1 MQHPRGVTGL
11 EPGVS
16 VWRKADIGASSRRSR
31 ARRRRGRAGPA
42 VVVVVVVVVRRA
54 SQSSPFR
61 IRPPSLPFADA
72 VAVVIADR
80 LPKDEH
86 RAMAALLEEAGR
98 LSARAQALPAPI
110 TSLVRAGPRVPLHL
124 SSSVRRPPR
133 LVSTFDLVPVPVPV
147 PAVSPS
153 PTARLPHLPVVI
165 ASSSSSQERLH
176 ADQRLYIASHDA
188 SDPSRGPSVVLGFLK
203 VGEKRLFVSDPRG
216 NTVEIEPC
224 CVLDFYVHESCQRGG
239 IGSELF
245 ARFLEEEDH
254 RPARLA
260 YDRPSHKLKS
270 FLRCVLSH
278 TGPHTTA
285 FAW

>member
-1 MQHPRGVTGL
+1 
-11 EPGVS
+11 
-16 VWRKADIGASSRRSR
+16 
-31 ARRRRGRAGPA
+31 
-42 VVVVVVVVVRRA
+42 
-54 SQSSPFR
+54 
-61 IRPPSLPFADA
+61 
-72 VAVVIADR
+72 
-80 LPKDEH
+80 DEH

-110 TSLVRAGPRVPLHL
+110 TSL
-124 SSSVRRPPR
+124 
-133 LVSTFDLVPVPVPV
+133 
-147 PAVSPS
+147 
-153 PTARLPHLPVVI
+153 
-165 ASSSSSQERLH
+165 ERLH

-270 FLRCVLSH
+270 FLRKHFGLVSFS
-278 TGPHTTA
+278 PNA
-285 FAW
+285 NNYVVFRDYWDAPRRP

>member
-1 MQHPRGVTGL
+1 
-11 EPGVS
+11 
-16 VWRKADIGASSRRSR
+16 
-31 ARRRRGRAGPA
+31 
-42 VVVVVVVVVRRA
+42 
-54 SQSSPFR
+54 
-61 IRPPSLPFADA
+61 
-72 VAVVIADR
+72 
-80 LPKDEH
+80 
-86 RAMAALLEEAGR
+86 MAALLEEAGR